1 MARLRFSNREIEY
14 VELLVKEHMRPTQMS
29 QDEVPTHRAIY
40 RFFRDTDESGV
51 DLLFLSLA
59 DHLAA
64 RGADLDLK
72 EWQEHS
78 RMTAEVIAR
87 REEEE
92 SAPKPLKLIDGNEI
106 MEKFRLEPGPRVG
119 EILEAV
125 REAQAAGEITDKEQ
139 ALKFI
144 ERRLGAR

>member
-29 QDEVPTHRAIY
+29 QDEVPTRRAIY
-40 RFFRDTDESGV
+40 RFFRDTGESGI

-64 RGADLDLK
+64 RGDELDLN
-72 EWQEHS
+72 EWREHA

-92 SAPKPLKLIDGNEI
+92 SLPKPLKLIDGNEI
-106 MEKFRLEPGPRVG
+106 MEKFRLDPGPRVG
-119 EILEAV
+119 EILEAL
-125 REAQAAGEITDKEQ
+125 REAQAAGEIIDKDQ

-144 ERRLGAR
+144 ERRLGA